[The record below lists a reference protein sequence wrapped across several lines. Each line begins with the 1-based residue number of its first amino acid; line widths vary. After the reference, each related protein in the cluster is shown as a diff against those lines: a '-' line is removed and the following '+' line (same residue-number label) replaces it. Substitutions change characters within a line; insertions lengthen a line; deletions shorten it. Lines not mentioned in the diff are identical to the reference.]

1 MGEKFVAE
9 QFNLPFGAP
18 RYPDA
23 PGFKNKDLTGPSRQA
38 AMDIAVK
45 APTLREQ
52 CMERLAVPM
61 TADEIAEMLDKS
73 ILSIRPRVAE
83 LAAKGLIEDSGKRRA
98 NSSGK
103 LATVWKRK

>member
-9 QFNLPFGAP
+9 QYNLPFGA
-18 RYPDA
+18 RYPNA
-23 PGFKNKDLTGPSRQA
+23 PGFKNKDLGPSRQA

-52 CMERLAVPM
+52 CMEKLAVPM